1 MKKIHL
7 LHYLLLCYMVLAVAT
22 SCGDDEDDY
31 APDNVNDPE
40 KLTDP
45 LPTTDQLGV
54 THNNTLYY
62 LSFWS
67 KEDHMISENMINRY
81 KEAVPYAPGKKME
94 VGDAFFFTRQDIDR
108 IQSDTDLLADIK
120 DMFHKRSIVMMME
133 GGTNEDFNT
142 VCTLLDCYNPYAK
155 EDESY
160 SDELPLWVFSGPL
173 PSASGFYS
181 KLNALSTATGAD
193 GKESVQT
200 INEYGQGFHCD
211 MTSQSLQRAL
221 EPKAP
226 SNGSSDLK
234 NLISAYIVIGQNSW
248 IRKCLT
254 YNNKQIIS
262 GQSQSTTGCIIF
274 RGVEAYLNYLE
285 AYYLRNNKVDGKAKS
300 YWDAVRNRAGITGN
314 FQTTIDNT
322 DMNKETDLAAHPGSY
337 EVDATLYNIRRERRC
352 EFIGEGMR
360 WDDLVRWRAWDGV
373 LTNKFI
379 PEGYNFWEEA
389 YKTYELPED
398 VTLKD
403 DPDDATSNISSR
415 AFKYIRPFSKVRIN
429 NQVYDGYSWAKAN
442 YLSPVAINEMRL
454 ASPDNST
461 DNSVIYQN
469 PYWPE
474 KVGGTAL
481 E

>member
-234 NLISAYIVIGQNSW
+234 NLISAYIVIGQNSYTAPPVHGHEG
-248 IRKCLT
+248 K
-254 YNNKQIIS
+254 
-262 GQSQSTTGCIIF
+262 GTTDNF
-274 RGVEAYLNYLE
+274 QVEAKIWTAYSKDRKEHFYLVNLGFI
-285 AYYLRNNKVDGKAKS
+285 AYVEPSFYGEWHTKVS
-300 YWDAVRNRAGITGN
+300 
-314 FQTTIDNT
+314 
-322 DMNKETDLAAHPGSY
+322 
-337 EVDATLYNIRRERRC
+337 
-352 EFIGEGMR
+352 
-360 WDDLVRWRAWDGV
+360 
-373 LTNKFI
+373 
-379 PEGYNFWEEA
+379 
-389 YKTYELPED
+389 
-398 VTLKD
+398 TLK
-403 DPDDATSNISSR
+403 R
-415 AFKYIRPFSKVRIN
+415 KGMAF
-429 NQVYDGYSWAKAN
+429 A
-442 YLSPVAINEMRL
+442 
-454 ASPDNST
+454 
-461 DNSVIYQN
+461 
-469 PYWPE
+469 
-474 KVGGTAL
+474 
-481 E
+481 

>member
-1 MKKIHL
+1 M
-7 LHYLLLCYMVLAVAT
+7 
-22 SCGDDEDDY
+22 
-31 APDNVNDPE
+31 
-40 KLTDP
+40 
-45 LPTTDQLGV
+45 PTTDQLGV

-234 NLISAYIVIGQNSW
+234 NLISAYIVIGQNSYTAPPVHGHEGKGTTDNFQVEAKIW
-248 IRKCLT
+248 TAYSKDRKEHFYLVNLGFIAYVEPSFYGEWHTKVSTLKMKGYGFCLT
-254 YNNKQIIS
+254 DVNLEFAPVHPNGAIIHAHSPQTTERQSSYTSSVSFELGGSVSVTGPEIS
-262 GQSQSTTGCIIF
+262 GGISISNSHTETINDIEVINRTNPAQGSPQ
-274 RGVEAYLNYLE
+274 
-285 AYYLRNNKVDGKAKS
+285 LR
-300 YWDAVRNRAGITGN
+300 W
-314 FQTTIDNT
+314 
-322 DMNKETDLAAHPGSY
+322 
-337 EVDATLYNIRRERRC
+337 
-352 EFIGEGMR
+352 
-360 WDDLVRWRAWDGV
+360 
-373 LTNKFI
+373 
-379 PEGYNFWEEA
+379 
-389 YKTYELPED
+389 
-398 VTLKD
+398 
-403 DPDDATSNISSR
+403 
-415 AFKYIRPFSKVRIN
+415 
-429 NQVYDGYSWAKAN
+429 
-442 YLSPVAINEMRL
+442 
-454 ASPDNST
+454 
-461 DNSVIYQN
+461 
-469 PYWPE
+469 
-474 KVGGTAL
+474 
-481 E
+481 